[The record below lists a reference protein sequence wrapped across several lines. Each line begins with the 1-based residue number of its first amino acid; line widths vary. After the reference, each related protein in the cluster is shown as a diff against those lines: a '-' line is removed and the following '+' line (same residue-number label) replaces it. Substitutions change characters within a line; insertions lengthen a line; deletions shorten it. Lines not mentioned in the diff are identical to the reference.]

1 MTTPSKNEILL
12 SIRRMYILLEC
23 LESEMLWSREHL
35 TPDIV
40 KMINDAK
47 AKNNYLKKNIIRGMT
62 PEAKA
67 IVEDR
72 AIDMHEKII
81 KLLKNE

>member
-1 MTTPSKNEILL
+1 MSAPSKNEILL

-23 LESEMLWSREHL
+23 LEGEMLWSREHL

-47 AKNNYLKKNIIRGMT
+47 AKNNYLKKNIVRGMSE
-62 PEAKA
+62 EAKK
-67 IVEDR
+67 IVEER
-72 AIDMHEKII
+72 AVETHDQII

>member
-1 MTTPSKNEILL
+1 MSGPSKTEILL
-12 SIRRMYILLEC
+12 SVRRIYILLEC
-23 LESEMLWSREHL
+23 LEGEMLWAREHL

-40 KMINDAK
+40 KMINEAK
-47 AKNNYLKKNIIRGMT
+47 AKNNYLKKNIIRGMSN
-62 PEAKA
+62 EAKQ

-72 AIDMHEKII
+72 AIDMHEQII